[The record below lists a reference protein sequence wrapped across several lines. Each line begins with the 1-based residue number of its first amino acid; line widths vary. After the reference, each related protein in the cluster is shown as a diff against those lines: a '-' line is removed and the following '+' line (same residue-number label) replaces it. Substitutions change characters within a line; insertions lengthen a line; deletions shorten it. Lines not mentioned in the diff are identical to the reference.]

1 MLQPLLKW
9 MGATRVGVWTIK
21 RVVAPLDRRL
31 YRLTGGRVLTAG
43 RPVAPTL
50 LLTTVGRR
58 TGKQR
63 TTPVFYLRDRDRIV
77 ICNVNPGFEQP
88 NPWILNIR
96 ANPDVQVQVG
106 ARIEQV
112 RAREATP
119 QEIASYW
126 PQLVQMWPA
135 YDRHFERS
143 GQRAI
148 FVLEPSGAKDEVI
161 PTGSS

>member
-63 TTPVFYLRDRDRIV
+63 TNPVFYLCDGNCIV

-88 NPWILNIR
+88 NPWILNIG

-106 ARIEQV
+106 AQTEQV
-112 RAREATP
+112 RARVATP
-119 QEIASYW
+119 QEIESYW

-148 FVLEPSGAKDEVI
+148 FVLEPLGAKDEVA